1 MNMDPAP
8 AERRA
13 GILHHPGW
21 RLLARKDVLA
31 GLMFMGTALFGL
43 VASRKYPV
51 GDALRMGT
59 GYVPRFLCWVLL
71 GLGACV
77 LLQGFRAGSAE
88 LAPSEGVTAWR
99 PAVLVTSSLV
109 VFGLTLERLGL
120 VVSVLLLIGIGA
132 LAARSLRLVETLAAA
147 IVLVALSWAI
157 FIVGLGLTIPVWPE
171 W

>member
-1 MNMDPAP
+1 MNMEPAP

-13 GILHHPGW
+13 GVFHRPGW

-31 GLMFMGTALFGL
+31 GLMFMATASFGL

-71 GLGACV
+71 GLGACI
-77 LLQGFRAGSAE
+77 LLQGLRAGSAE
-88 LAPSEGVTAWR
+88 LDASEGVTVWR
-99 PAVLVTSSLV
+99 PVVFVTASLV

-120 VVSVLLLIGIGA
+120 VIAILLLIGIGA
-132 LAARSLRLVETLAAA
+132 LAARSLRPVETLVAA